1 MASVRG
7 LVVHAKDSAAPAFD
21 ERFDFE
27 PSPTDPYQFFLLLKD
42 ARASLG
48 L

>member
-1 MASVRG
+1 MAGIRG
-7 LVVHAKDSAAPAFD
+7 FVVHAKDNAARAFD
-21 ERFDFE
+21 ERYDFE
-27 PSPTDPYQFFLLLKD
+27 PSPTDPYQLFLLLKD